1 MNIQT
6 EEPVVSTG
14 GVMVRATVAPE
25 WAPIL
30 TPEAL
35 AFIAKLERHFGAQ
48 RRKLLA
54 AREERQGR
62 LDRGELPGFLPET
75 ENIRRGAWRVPPPA
89 ADLTDRR
96 VEITGPVDRKMVIN
110 ALNSG
115 ANVFMA
121 DFEDSLTPTWSNLLD
136 GHINLGDAIAGTITH
151 TEGGKS
157 YKLAEKTATLIVRP
171 RGWHLDEAH
180 VHVDGAPMSGGLFD
194 FGLYFFHNAKPLLNK
209 GSGPYFYLP
218 KMESHLEAKL
228 WADVFAE
235 AEQTLVLDNQ
245 MGRRVAQRKC
255 NSAGLL

>member
-1 MNIQT
+1 MSVKTSERKTVSVPGVEVKANID
-6 EEPVVSTG
+6 PKWDRV
-14 GVMVRATVAPE
+14 
-25 WAPIL
+25 L
-30 TPEAL
+30 TDEAL
-35 AFIAKLERHFGAQ
+35 AFVAKLERRFGAT

-75 ENIRRGAWRVPPPA
+75 EDIRRSGWKVPPAP

-96 VEITGPVDRKMVIN
+96 IEITGPVDRKMVIN

-235 AEQTLVLDNQ
+235 AEQTLDIPH
-245 MGRRVAQRKC
+245 G
-255 NSAGLL
+255 